1 MKNNLKNGVII
12 GTLIASLGIGGGI
25 FIANNKSSERTSIK
39 KTEDSQNTNNTNS
52 KIYKNQDEIYHK
64 TKSDISINS
73 NNNSKE
79 IKKVNENKSTTQ
91 TKTNNSNH
99 DSSTKTEANKSISNN
114 TKQQSSKSKSNVA
127 STNNNII
134 RCNSCEKVMDGGG
147 RYGLC
152 ETCWQKATN
161 DQNDYSDNYEEP
173 VGDEWQIDPANPDRV
188 MPQLEQSED

>member
-99 DSSTKTEANKSISNN
+99 DSSTKTEA
-114 TKQQSSKSKSNVA
+114 
-127 STNNNII
+127 
-134 RCNSCEKVMDGGG
+134 
-147 RYGLC
+147 L
-152 ETCWQKATN
+152 
-161 DQNDYSDNYEEP
+161 
-173 VGDEWQIDPANPDRV
+173 
-188 MPQLEQSED
+188 